1 MARGAVVQ
9 GGVAIEIIDAASD
22 YDPNYNGPGVAF
34 VPDLYAQ
41 IGDLWNGSVWTYLQE
56 PSSVT
61 ALQFRLALNLAG
73 LRTSVEAYIASAP
86 QDVKDWWNYATTFS
100 ADNPM
105 LLAGAAAIGQTPA
118 AVAALLRTAAQ
129 L

>member
-1 MARGAVVQ
+1 MARGAVVEN
-9 GGVAIEIIDAASD
+9 GAAISIIDAASD
-22 YDPNYNGPGVAF
+22 FDPNYGGPGVAF
-34 VPDLYAQ
+34 VPDDFAQ
-41 IGDLWNGSVWTYLQE
+41 IGDLWDGSVWTYLQD

-73 LRTSVEAYIASAP
+73 LRTSVEAYMASAP

-105 LLAGAAAIGQTPA
+105 LLAGTAAIGQTPA
-118 AVAALLRTAAQ
+118 ALAALLRTAAQ